1 MMNVKSG
8 HTINPFKP
16 TKRKSFFSSKL
27 IKCLLFGTLVYFVW
41 FISVVIKI
49 AKTDTSI
56 SPSIDVDDRAALR
69 RKISGTSTSRVGEE
83 SNKIKRTEKDPT
95 KSHKSKDKRERNAKR
110 MNAAPLPQ
118 NNQQSSSGIRLQ
130 LSDFQ
135 FDKSKVEQAVEALPR
150 RMKTL
155 TAFVEDALNDEIPGA
170 RDRGERENRKKGDH
184 GTPPK
189 FTEPMPVRTTNPE
202 SLRMFEYPKTD
213 SCHELAS
220 KLPVDAGLSVEGKP
234 VLLNTQN
241 RRYDYDVYEDAKFC
255 PVDADAFLPWIH
267 DMFPSSNGEFIHF
280 VAQNKRRCNTGE
292 RFEKALERLEPQV
305 ALFQA
310 VGVKKLKDDE
320 EAKSLAPE
328 MWVPAVKDNED
339 DGEKYAE
346 GMPRYRLASAEEAD
360 DEGEFTRFICR
371 FHTLE
376 YDATSKKTNDV
387 IVGETLSVFPMN
399 YEYVNLRKRK
409 DGMLTIEGKD
419 NGLFW
424 LSNLRFDCPVPDN
437 GNLRGAIASGESV
450 LDDGTPSIYV
460 DLVPIRTHPRYA
472 YEDAYYTKDMVGPN
486 WFSNTSKRSP
496 VYGTKKE
503 FGFEADKIFGKEH
516 VLPRVEASGRWTNLP
531 ICTVPPPPPPAP
543 VVEANEVEDHEIKA
557 QVASLEG
564 DASSQDKEKPY
575 TLTACV
581 WASATFHTRGGDR
594 KVDDT
599 MDRTREWIEYH
610 LMMGFDHIYIYDN
623 THANSNS
630 TDLIETLSPFSNSE
644 VTRIE
649 WPHIVCNNNIPAHEN
664 TGERSSQYA
673 AESSCRQRYGQYTE
687 WMSHFDTDEYFIP
700 MGKYDN
706 LKDVVRDAHK
716 EGTNTLSFR
725 STRAYPNFNH
735 MEKFSNGGECGK
747 EGDPRCLAKKE
758 SATFLETYNC
768 DFLPPPKPDWSDR
781 AKKQIYRPDYVLSHF
796 VHYSTITKGILETY
810 ADMQAKGK
818 GWDYWYRESKESER
832 FTDDINEA
840 VMIHSKTTVPG
851 NTKGYGKT
859 CKLGFVPTWKDK
871 CRVGFPIP
879 GNQKIENATTAD
891 GYEPN
896 CYTNER
902 VTDKYVPKLREL
914 MHKRTGKFSHGK

>member
-1 MMNVKSG
+1 MNVKTG
-8 HTINPFKP
+8 NMENPFKP
-16 TKRKSFFSSKL
+16 TKRKSLFSSKL
-27 IKCLLFGTLVYFVW
+27 ITCLLVGTLVYFSW
-41 FISVVIKI
+41 FVSVVINI

-56 SPSIDVDDRAALR
+56 SPMIVVDDRAALR
-69 RKISGTSTSRVGEE
+69 RKVAGASTSYVEE
-83 SNKIKRTEKDPT
+83 SNKIKHTQEDPS
-95 KSHKSKDKRERNAKR
+95 KSHQHIDKKGKNTKELNVAH
-110 MNAAPLPQ
+110 PPQ
-118 NNQQSSSGIRLQ
+118 NHQQRNNGIRLQ

-135 FDKSKVEQAVEALPR
+135 FDKSKIEQAVEALPK

-155 TAFVEDALNDEIPGA
+155 TAFVEDALNDEIPGF
-170 RDRGERENRKKGDH
+170 RNRGDRKNKDDH

-189 FTEPMPVRTTNPE
+189 FIEPMPVRMTKPE

-220 KLPVDAGLSVEGKP
+220 KLPVDAGLDTEGNPK
-234 VLLNTQN
+234 LLNTQN
-241 RRYDYDVYEDAKFC
+241 RRFEYDVYEDAKFC

-267 DMFPSSNGEFIHF
+267 DMFPSSDGEFIHF
-280 VAQNKRRCNTGE
+280 IAQNKRRCNTGGK
-292 RFEKALERLEPQV
+292 FGKPLEWLEPQV

-310 VGVKKLKDDE
+310 IGVKKLQDDE
-320 EAKSLAPE
+320 EAKTLAPE
-328 MWVPAVKDNED
+328 MWAPSAKDI
-339 DGEKYAE
+339 DGEKFTE

-360 DEGEFTRFICR
+360 DEGLFTRFICR

-409 DGMLTIEGKD
+409 DGMLTTEGKD

-437 GNLRGAIASGESV
+437 GNLRSAIASGESV

-472 YEDAYYTKDMVGPN
+472 YEDAYFTGDMVGPD
-486 WFSNTSKRSP
+486 WFSNKSKRSP
-496 VYGTKKE
+496 VYGSKE
-503 FGFEADKIFGKEH
+503 VFGFESDKVFGKEH
-516 VLPRVEASGRWTNLP
+516 VLPRVEASGRWANLP

-543 VVEANEVEDHEIKA
+543 VPVEAEEVEDHEIKT

-564 DASSQDKEKPY
+564 DVSSQDKKKPY

-623 THANSNS
+623 THANSNA
-630 TDLIETLSPFSNSE
+630 TDLIETLSPFSSSE

-706 LKDVVRDAHK
+706 LKDVVRDAQK

-725 STRAYPNFNH
+725 STRAYPNYNH
-735 MEKFSNGGECGK
+735 MEKFYNGGECGK
-747 EGDPRCLAKKE
+747 EDDPRCLARKD

-810 ADMQAKGK
+810 ADMRAKGK
-818 GWDYWYRESKESER
+818 HWDYWYRESKASER

-851 NTKGYGKT
+851 NTKGYERT
-859 CKLGFVPTWKDK
+859 CKFGFVPTWRDK

-879 GNQKIENATTAD
+879 GNQKIENATTAE

-896 CYTNER
+896 CYTNEK

-914 MHKRTGKFSHGK
+914 MHKRTGKFSLGK